1 MAHEESADAGDEELA
16 QSDRDEGGVAA
27 AEVEP
32 VAAQKAKP
40 KAGIRW
46 LFDQF
51 FSSKGKIFL
60 DLIPVAVS

>member
-1 MAHEESADAGDEELA
+1 MAHEERADAGDKELA
-16 QSDRDEGGVAA
+16 QPDRDEDGVAA

-40 KAGIRW
+40 KAGMKW
-46 LFDQF
+46 LFDQTF
-51 FSSKGKIFL
+51 AKGKIFL